1 MSYYNDE
8 KVTIWRRTYYN
19 VEGTEEEIKNKLID
33 QFESKYPTDIEI
45 FDSEILYE
53 TEESISPE
61 ENNGRPT
68 IEIFN
73 DSGDT
78 IWSNVKEKN

>member
-1 MSYYNDE
+1 MSYYIDE

-19 VEGTEEEIKNKLID
+19 VEGTEEEIKNKLV
-33 QFESKYPTDIEI
+33 ESVEGSSDLEI

-53 TEESISPE
+53 TEESMTL
-61 ENNGRPT
+61 ENNNGNPT

-73 DSGDT
+73 ETGET
-78 IWSNVKEKN
+78 IWTNDFKNLLK

>member
-1 MSYYNDE
+1 MSYYIDE

-53 TEESISPE
+53 TEESITPE
-61 ENNGRPT
+61 ENNGMPT

>member
-1 MSYYNDE
+1 MSYYIDE

-19 VEGTEEEIKNKLID
+19 VEGTEEEIKNKLV
-33 QFESKYPTDIEI
+33 ESVEGSSDLEI

-53 TEESISPE
+53 TEESMTLE
-61 ENNGRPT
+61 CNNGNPT

-73 DSGDT
+73 ETGET
-78 IWSNVKEKN
+78 IWTNDFKNLLK

>member
-1 MSYYNDE
+1 MSYYIDE

>member
-1 MSYYNDE
+1 MSYYIDE

-53 TEESISPE
+53 TEESITPE
-61 ENNGRPT
+61 ENNGMPT

-73 DSGDT
+73 DNGDT

>member
-1 MSYYNDE
+1 MSYYIDE

-73 DSGDT
+73 DNGDT